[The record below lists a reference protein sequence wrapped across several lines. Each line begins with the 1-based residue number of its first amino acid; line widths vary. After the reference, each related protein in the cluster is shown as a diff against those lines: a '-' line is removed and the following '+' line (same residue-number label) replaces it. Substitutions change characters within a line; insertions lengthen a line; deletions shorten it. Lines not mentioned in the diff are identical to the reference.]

1 MSLTAA
7 ALKPNHWALRK
18 KSTPNHPGRSS
29 ALNLNI
35 KKAKPLKRLP
45 LSSNAPPASR
55 VSRTSSSECS
65 IFLTETS
72 SSPREDRANAPST
85 SRTTPRQGT
94 RLGTRIA
101 ATRSCQRRAF
111 LTATRPCSTEVSE
124 PERRILGQEIWWR
137 YERDSDGSAQN
148 SENQETQEGYEPHR
162 RALGLLGNHE
172 RHHPRQQ
179 LVRHAY
185 SRKGKLIRP

>member
-65 IFLTETS
+65 IFLIETS
-72 SSPREDRANAPST
+72 SSIREDRANAPST
-85 SRTTPRQGT
+85 SRTTPRPGT
-94 RLGTRIA
+94 RLGTRTA
-101 ATRSCQRRAF
+101 TTRSCQQRAF
-111 LTATRPCSTEVSE
+111 LTATRPCSMEVRE
-124 PERRILGQEIWWR
+124 PERRILGPQIRRR
-137 YERDSDGSAQN
+137 YERNSDGSAQD
-148 SENQETQEGYEPHR
+148 SENEETQEREEPHR
-162 RALGLLGNHE
+162 RALGVFRNH
-172 RHHPRQQ
+172 
-179 LVRHAY
+179 
-185 SRKGKLIRP
+185 